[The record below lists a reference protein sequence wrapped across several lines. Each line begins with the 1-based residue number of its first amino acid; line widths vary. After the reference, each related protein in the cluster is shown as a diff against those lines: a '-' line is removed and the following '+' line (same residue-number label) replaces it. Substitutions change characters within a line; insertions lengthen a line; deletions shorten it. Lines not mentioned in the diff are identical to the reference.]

1 MPAFRDS
8 ATSTAPP
15 EEVWKVLYD
24 PSRFP
29 EWWTGTGTVEAT
41 AALDGGRVPYT
52 MYPDGYPDFPMPQ
65 VLESSRE
72 DRTVSVSCLVSDL
85 RFEWRLEP
93 AGPGTR
99 ITVDVDISAAE
110 AHRLEGQREAIASAL
125 RRLAALAAGWGRP
138 DTARRGSR

>member
-1 MPAFRDS
+1 MPEFID
-8 ATSTAPP
+8 TVTTGAPP

-29 EWWTGTGTVEAT
+29 EWWTGIGAVEPAP
-41 AALDGGRVPYT
+41 AGAGGRTPYT

-85 RFEWRLEP
+85 RFRWRLAP
-93 AGPGTR
+93 DGTGTR
-99 ITVDVDISAAE
+99 ITVKVAIPAAE
-110 AHRLEGQREAIASAL
+110 EHRLDGQREAIASAL
-125 RRLAALAAGWGRP
+125 RRLAAVAAGTP
-138 DTARRGSR
+138 

>member
-1 MPAFRDS
+1 MPHFRES
-8 ATSTAPP
+8 ATTAAPP

-29 EWWTGTGTVEAT
+29 EWWTGIGSVEAE
-41 AALDGGRVPYT
+41 AASGGERIPYT

-65 VLESSRE
+65 VLETSRE

-93 AGPGTR
+93 AGAGTR
-99 ITVDVDISAAE
+99 ISVEVDIPEAE
-110 AHRLEGQREAIASAL
+110 AHRLGGQQEAIPSAV
-125 RRLAALAAGWGRP
+125 RRLAGVAAAG
-138 DTARRGSR
+138 

>member
-1 MPAFRDS
+1 MPGFRES
-8 ATSTAPP
+8 ATTAAAP

-29 EWWTGTGTVEAT
+29 EWWTGIGSVET
-41 AALDGGRVPYT
+41 EAAGDAERTPYT

-93 AGPGTR
+93 AGAGTR
-99 ITVDVDISAAE
+99 ISVEVEIPDAE
-110 AHRLEGQREAIASAL
+110 AHRLAGQQEAIASAV
-125 RRLAALAAGWGRP
+125 RRLADVAAAG
-138 DTARRGSR
+138 

>member
-1 MPAFRDS
+1 MPGFRES
-8 ATSTAPP
+8 ATTAAAP

-24 PSRFP
+24 PTRFP
-29 EWWTGTGTVEAT
+29 EWWTGIGFVEAEAEGAGEAERT
-41 AALDGGRVPYT
+41 PYT

-93 AGPGTR
+93 AGAGTR
-99 ITVDVDISAAE
+99 ISVEVEIPDAE
-110 AHRLEGQREAIASAL
+110 AHRLAGQQKAIASAV
-125 RRLAALAAGWGRP
+125 RRLAAVAAAG
-138 DTARRGSR
+138 